1 MTEVPLSQG
10 RVAIIDD
17 EDAERVLAFKWT
29 YYYNRQNKKSY
40 ARRAVWAS
48 PPAKQG
54 TVYLHRFIVNAPAGV
69 QVDHRDN
76 DGLNCQ
82 KSNLRVADNSQNH
95 QNMKM
100 PRTNTT
106 GFKGVRF
113 AKPKVSPKGT
123 VWQYKKPYSARIGVR
138 GADYSLGTFATA
150 EEAARA
156 YDARARELHGE
167 FARLN
172 FPDEHEQGAR

>member
-10 RVAIIDD
+10 KVAIIDD
-17 EDAERVLAFKWT
+17 DDAERVLAFKWT
-29 YYYNRQNKKSY
+29 YYYNRKNKKSY

-54 TVYLHRFIVNAPAGV
+54 TVYLHRFIMNAPVGV

-82 KSNLRVADNSQNH
+82 KSNLRMADNSQNH
-95 QNMKM
+95 QNMKLLS
-100 PRTNTT
+100 TNST
-106 GFKGVRF
+106 GFKGV
-113 AKPKVSPKGT
+113 AYATKGDRRYRRPFT
-123 VWQYKKPYSARIGVR
+123 ARIVTR
-138 GADYSLGTFATA
+138 GKCESLGMFATA

-172 FPDEHEQGAR
+172 FPKANEQGAR